1 MSVCSGHPHTIC
13 SQPKACRRPVVS
25 GLQRSLTSTY
35 TTAEASTLEDFQC
48 QICLSTLRSC
58 VALEPCGHNFCATCL
73 SHHFASLLQVSS
85 LSAHSASM
93 VGVAWWQWNCGL
105 ISMGLQTCLPCCWD
119 CVWAQL

>member
-1 MSVCSGHPHTIC
+1 MCPWSLFVSLFILPL
-13 SQPKACRRPVVS
+13 PKSCRRPVVS

-73 SHHFASLLQVSS
+73 SHHFASLLQVGPPYP
-85 LSAHSASM
+85 LCL
-93 VGVAWWQWNCGL
+93 GVLW
-105 ISMGLQTCLPCCWD
+105 
-119 CVWAQL
+119 

>member
-1 MSVCSGHPHTIC
+1 M
-13 SQPKACRRPVVS
+13 VS

-73 SHHFASLLQVSS
+73 SHHFASLLQVGS
-85 LSAHSASM
+85 LSARRA
-93 VGVAWWQWNCGL
+93 GGFCGRYDL
-105 ISMGLQTCLPCCWD
+105 LAIKMRLVLSLQTWLPCC
-119 CVWAQL
+119 